1 LECAIGPK
9 CELITKWGNST
20 CEHCFVMYVS
30 IFWTAKYERK
40 SCLNW
45 MVSLQALPRS
55 QLIFPSKTWFFG
67 IYLNFQQQKSLKNQY
82 LPHSES
88 KSYQINSIKSCS
100 SRSFQEDQ
108 RHIPIPPKFSATTL
122 FNFQWRNH
130 SIFQNFCTASPN
142 VMELSPCSPPRQELS
157 KDTKNTIWSI
167 LVWWIS

>member
-1 LECAIGPK
+1 MPLHQVWTHYKIGK
-9 CELITKWGNST
+9 LNMWTLFCNVCIN
-20 CEHCFVMYVS
+20 
-30 IFWTAKYERK
+30 FWRAKYERK

-67 IYLNFQQQKSLKNQY
+67 IYLNFQRQKSLKNQY
-82 LPHSES
+82 LLRSES

-100 SRSFQEDQ
+100 SRSFQEHQ
-108 RHIPIPPKFSATTL
+108 RHIPIPPKFSATTW

-130 SIFQNFCTASPN
+130 AVFKNFCPASPN
-142 VMELSPCSPPRQELS
+142 VMEPSPCTPPRQEFS
-157 KDTKNTIWSI
+157 KDTENTIRSI